1 LPNTQKTYRGYVC
14 PCSEAV
20 SFGRIRSND
29 LLQPDTVEAVEE
41 AAPKSAVLRAWAI
54 LTGDDTIRRSSF
66 VAWLL
71 LLLVVIY
78 VVQGTLR
85 FDFRDQPIAGDQTT
99 FLMQA
104 LSLSGHGHNLSYDA
118 ADMDRWRAI
127 GWAPQPTALF
137 FQHSPWGWAF
147 AKPYGYSLYLAGFIW
162 ALGAPHGIAVANSVL
177 LLALVALS
185 IAILRLLYRGPVV
198 PLVVLAFVFT
208 SNAYFYGYVMHEE
221 LLLAV
226 ATAAIGYGTLRFL
239 KSGAWGWSLAT
250 VVLMAAVLPEKPQF
264 VVLFGPL
271 GLAMLWREPRVIRKI
286 VLVVVGVVVLFGS
299 TFPYRHYSGGTTWNA
314 YQGDRYTT
322 SGRTPFDHPNLA
334 APLKC
339 PPICTTAKELS
350 LTSVEG
356 LRTRIE
362 EGKGQFASVFYYFFG
377 RYTGLLVFMPFA
389 LLTIGVVLILY
400 RRRLDA
406 PAWLILGAIGAYI
419 AVNVAVYP
427 NNYYGGG
434 QSLGDRYFLQMAP
447 MVLVLLVAAR
457 VASKT
462 AVVVALASI
471 VLGVAFLYPHD
482 LHPSEAYVRI
492 DKTSALQRLLPVE
505 RNQEKVDFFQCPIY
519 GDCAAT
525 ATVIKGF
532 KP

>member
-1 LPNTQKTYRGYVC
+1 MC
-14 PCSEAV
+14 PGSETA
-20 SFGRIRSND
+20 SFELIRSND
-29 LLQPDTVEAVEE
+29 LLPPEPVEAVDE
-41 AAPKSAVLRAWAI
+41 AASKGAVPRAWSL
-54 LTGDDTIRRSSF
+54 LTGDDTIRRSSIF
-66 VAWLL
+66 AWLL

-99 FLMQA
+99 YLMQA

-127 GWAPQPTALF
+127 GWVPQPTALF
-137 FQHSPWGWAF
+137 FQRSPWGWAF

-162 ALGAPHGIAVANSVL
+162 ALGAPHGVAVANSVL
-177 LLALVALS
+177 LLALVALV

-208 SNAYFYGYVMHEE
+208 SNVYLYGYVMHQE
-221 LLLAV
+221 LMLAV

-239 KSGAWGWSLAT
+239 KSAAWGWSLTT

-264 VVLFGPL
+264 VVLFVPL
-271 GLAMLWREPRVIRKI
+271 GLVLLCREPRVIRKI
-286 VLVVVGVVVLFGS
+286 VLVVVGAVVLVGC
-299 TFPYRHYSGGTTWNA
+299 TLPYRHYSGGTTWNA
-314 YQGDRYTT
+314 YQGDRHTT
-322 SGRTPFDHPNLA
+322 SGRTPFDHPDLA
-334 APLKC
+334 APIKC
-339 PPICTTAKELS
+339 PPTCSTKQLS
-350 LTSVEG
+350 LTSIDGV
-356 LRTRIE
+356 RTRIE

-389 LLTIGVVLILY
+389 LLTIGVVLIFY

-406 PAWLILGAIGAYI
+406 RAWLILGAIGAYI

-462 AVVVALASI
+462 VIVVALASI
-471 VLGVAFLYPHD
+471 ALGVAFLYPHD

-492 DKTSALQRLLPVE
+492 DETSALQRLFPVE
-505 RNQEKVDFFQCPIY
+505 RNQTGVAFFQCPIY

>member
-1 LPNTQKTYRGYVC
+1 MKP
-14 PCSEAV
+14 V
-20 SFGRIRSND
+20 SFEPIRATD
-29 LLQPDTVEAVEE
+29 LLHPDAVEPVDE
-41 AAPKSAVLRAWAI
+41 AAPTRAAPRVWSL
-54 LTGDDTIRRSSF
+54 LTGDDTMRRSSI
-66 VAWLL
+66 VAWVL

-78 VVQGTLR
+78 VVQSILR

-118 ADMDRWRAI
+118 ADMDRWRAL

-162 ALGAPHGIAVANSVL
+162 ALGAPHGVAVANSLL
-177 LLALVALS
+177 LLALIALA
-185 IAILRLLYRGPVV
+185 IAILRLRYRGPAV

-239 KSGAWGWSLAT
+239 KSGAWGWALAT
-250 VVLMAAVLPEKPQF
+250 VVIMAAVLPEKPQF
-264 VVLFGPL
+264 LVIFVPL
-271 GLAMLWREPRVIRKI
+271 GLLLLWREPRVLRKI
-286 VLVVVGVVVLFGS
+286 VLVLVGLVVIFGS
-299 TFPYRHYSGGTTWNA
+299 TYPYRHYSGGKTWNA

-322 SGRTPFDHPNLA
+322 SGRTPFDHPELA

-350 LTSVEG
+350 LTSVDG

-362 EGKGQFASVFYYFFG
+362 QGKGQFASAFYYFFG
-377 RYTGLLVFMPFA
+377 RYTGLLAFMPFA
-389 LLTIGVVLILY
+389 LLTIGVVLIFY
-400 RRRLDA
+400 RRRLDVR
-406 PAWLILGAIGAYI
+406 AWFILGAIGAYI

-434 QSLGDRYFLQMAP
+434 QSLGDRYFVQMAP

-462 AVVVALASI
+462 VIVVAVASI
-471 VLGVAFLYPHD
+471 VLGVAFQYQHD
-482 LHPSEAYVRI
+482 LHPTEAYVRI
-492 DKTSALQRLLPVE
+492 DKTSVLQRLLPVE
-505 RNQEKVDFFQCPIY
+505 RNQDKVAFFQCPLY

-525 ATVIKGF
+525 ATVIPGF